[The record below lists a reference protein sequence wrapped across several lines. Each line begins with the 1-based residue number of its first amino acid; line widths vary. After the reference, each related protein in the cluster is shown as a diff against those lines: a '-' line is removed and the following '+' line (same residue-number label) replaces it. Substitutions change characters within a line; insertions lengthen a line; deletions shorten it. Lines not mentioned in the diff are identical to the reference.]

1 MQPGPVALAHLRRD
15 WKATPGKQADRLVVQ
30 ARRLQLAPELGLD
43 RGRVAMYREHARLL
57 LPEHELEQAV
67 LVRLQPGCRPQ
78 LVAKR
83 QVIGRGKRRQNVPR
97 LDELLLD
104 ARYPRQHLE
113 RGLQVV
119 RDDPLPR
126 RAQLVHHQ
134 LEPQLGRL
142 VDHDEQQ
149 LVVAVGHRPLA
160 VEQLIQRQVA
170 AVSQLAGEVGLDPRL
185 EATLGVVAHVT
196 AARCLNAG

>member
-1 MQPGPVALAHLRRD
+1 M
-15 WKATPGKQADRLVVQ
+15 
-30 ARRLQLAPELGLD
+30 LG
-43 RGRVAMYREHARLL
+43 LL

-67 LVRLQPGCRPQ
+67 LVRLQSGCRPQ
-78 LVAKR
+78 PVAKR
-83 QVIGRGKRRQNVPR
+83 QVVGRGQRRQHVPG
-97 LDELLLD
+97 LDQLRLD
-104 ARYPRQHLE
+104 ARHPRQHLE
-113 RGLQVV
+113 RRLQVV

-160 VEQLIQRQVA
+160 VEQLIERQVA
-170 AVSQLAGEVGLDPRL
+170 TVGQLAGEVGLDPGL
-185 EATLGVVAHVT
+185 EVPLGVFAHVT